1 MKKQLLL
8 LLSFIIIATIS
19 NPHESKAQ
27 SIKLLGQNTLNGAIN
42 GVLLGGATMALQNED
57 KFGPVRVGLGAGTL
71 YGIGVGVY
79 DMSRVDKGQQFYLS
93 GTFNDATNSTII
105 PLLDTLY
112 GAAGGAIIASSVSLI
127 LQEPFVEAIQYG
139 AGAGAWIGFGFGLV
153 DAFALAEGPNFAAQ
167 SSVGISSVDGLIS
180 YQNSS
185 SSIGIGMLSPNL
197 FAQKKLSTN
206 SFTTSYQPSITV
218 MNLSVNL

>member
-8 LLSFIIIATIS
+8 LLSFVIITTLITP
-19 NPHESKAQ
+19 NESKAQ

-42 GVLLGGATMALQNED
+42 GVLLGGATMALQNDD
-57 KFGPVRVGLGAGTL
+57 KFGPARVGLGAGTL

-79 DMSRVDKGQQFYLS
+79 DISRIDKGQQFYLS

-167 SSVGISSVDGLIS
+167 SSVGTSSVDGLITYENRS
-180 YQNSS
+180 N
-185 SSIGIGMLSPNL
+185 SIGIGMLSPNL
-197 FAQKKLSTN
+197 FAQKELSAN
-206 SFTTSYQPSITV
+206 SFTTSYQPTITV